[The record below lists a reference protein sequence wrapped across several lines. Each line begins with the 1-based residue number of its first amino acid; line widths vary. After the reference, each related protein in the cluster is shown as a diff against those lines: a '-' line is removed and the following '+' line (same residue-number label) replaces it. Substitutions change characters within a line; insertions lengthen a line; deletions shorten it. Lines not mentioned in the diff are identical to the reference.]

1 VGIAEVRCALGGAFA
16 VAFATELVTELA
28 GGGGGGLSVRVA
40 LASAVP
46 ASEGEAVTVLCDVDQ
61 SRRSC
66 AAH

>member
-1 VGIAEVRCALGGAFA
+1 MRCALGGAFA

-28 GGGGGGLSVRVA
+28 AGGGGGGGLSVRVA

>member
-1 VGIAEVRCALGGAFA
+1 MRCALGGAFA
-16 VAFATELVTELA
+16 VAFATELVTELDG